1 MRVQT
6 ELSENNEYSQC
17 FFKNMAI
24 RVHNLNGTSDNSALE
39 PYNTWKEYWKK
50 LHPSHMI
57 PMRCPRCGR
66 FLLDPVGAH
75 VQKDTLLDRKWYIV
89 PICRGCNQANTSF
102 DVESTLLVPVN
113 P

>member
-1 MRVQT
+1 MNVH
-6 ELSENNEYSQC
+6 NV

-24 RVHNLNGTSDNSALE
+24 RVHNLNGTSDNSA
-39 PYNTWKEYWKK
+39 PYPYCSWIRFWKSYRPG
-50 LHPSHMI
+50 LI
-57 PMRCPRCGR
+57 PTHCPRCGK
-66 FLLDPVGAH
+66 LLYDPVGAH

>member
-1 MRVQT
+1 
-6 ELSENNEYSQC
+6 
-17 FFKNMAI
+17 
-24 RVHNLNGTSDNSALE
+24 
-39 PYNTWKEYWKK
+39 
-50 LHPSHMI
+50 
-57 PMRCPRCGR
+57 MRCPRCGR

-89 PICRGCNQANTSF
+89 PLCRGCNQANTSF